1 MPYDL
6 PSFDT
11 HTRNIKLP
19 DGMNCVVAMSGWH
32 WNSLDWINDNTDWS
46 LDDFIGISWRGSQEI
61 LDEGIVEGDIVKKG
75 DNLAAIFTKAFEFAI
90 EDHMQRIIAE
100 ENAREAIQ
108 AEASQQ
114 T

>member
-19 DGMNCVVAMSGWH
+19 NGMNCVVAMGGWY

-46 LDDFIGISWRGSQEI
+46 LEDFIGVSWRGAREI
-61 LDEGIVEGDIVKKG
+61 LGDGIYGDVVARD
-75 DNLAAIFTKAFEFAI
+75 DNLAAAFTKCFKFAI
-90 EDHMQRIIAE
+90 QDHMERIIAE
-100 ENAREAIQ
+100 EDAREAVQ
-108 AEASQQ
+108 AEASEQA
-114 T
+114 